1 MTLSK
6 TNLRFRLGPFSTCEK
21 GQPMQIKRLGNGS
34 PTMRSRAKLM
44 GV

>member
-1 MTLSK
+1 MTISNR
-6 TNLRFRLGPFSTCEK
+6 TFGFRLGTIRTKGK

-34 PTMRSRAKLM
+34 PTMRSRAKLT

>member
-1 MTLSK
+1 MTFSNR
-6 TNLRFRLGPFSTCEK
+6 NLRFRLGSIRTN

-34 PTMRSRAKLM
+34 PTMRSRAKLT